1 MTIIELQDAALDLA
15 RHGRSVHDICH
26 ALDCHYLVAVAGWQ
40 RFQRE
45 KDDAERAKQAAH
57 YRRALR

>member
-1 MTIIELQDAALDLA
+1 
-15 RHGRSVHDICH
+15 
-26 ALDCHYLVAVAGWQ
+26 VAVAGWQ